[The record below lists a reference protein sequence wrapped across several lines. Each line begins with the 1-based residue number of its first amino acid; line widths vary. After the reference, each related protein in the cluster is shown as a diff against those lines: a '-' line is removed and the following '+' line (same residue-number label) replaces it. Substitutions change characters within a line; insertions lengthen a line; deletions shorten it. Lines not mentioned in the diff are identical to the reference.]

1 MEKLIESTVKA
12 RKTKK
17 SIIPVRDLDLKSVS
31 RMVSEKWFQY
41 PKLMLIWTTVDDLK
55 KCVDDY
61 ESMLNERT
69 STGNLRTG
77 TVRDLSSLNKVIDE
91 HLMYVKNYIEEEYG
105 KEKASAHFAEF
116 GIEHINKSY
125 RFSRDGN
132 QRQNALRLF
141 LTALK
146 AKNWKDKKYGVDFW
160 TPLIEEYNTLYTATN
175 STSGTIS
182 KVVQDKNDC
191 RKKIQGTLNGLILLI
206 KANYP
211 DTYSGEL
218 RNWGFQK
225 EKY

>member
-1 MEKLIESTVKA
+1 
-12 RKTKK
+12 
-17 SIIPVRDLDLKSVS
+17 
-31 RMVSEKWFQY
+31 
-41 PKLMLIWTTVDDLK
+41 
-55 KCVDDY
+55 
-61 ESMLNERT
+61 
-69 STGNLRTG
+69 
-77 TVRDLSSLNKVIDE
+77 
-91 HLMYVKNYIEEEYG
+91 MYVKNYIEEEYG

-116 GIEHINKSY
+116 GIEH
-125 RFSRDGN
+125 
-132 QRQNALRLF
+132 
-141 LTALK
+141 
-146 AKNWKDKKYGVDFW
+146 V
-160 TPLIEEYNTLYTATN
+160 TATH